1 MPGFDDIIG
10 HDWIKEHYQRA
21 IRQKKIS
28 HAYILSGEKGMGKKS
43 LAYAFSLSLFCQQKE
58 DKPCLCCPACKKI
71 LSNNHP
77 DLIKVSHEKVSS
89 IGVDDI
95 REQINDTILIMPY
108 SSSYKIYIVDEA
120 EKMTVQA
127 QNALLKTMEEP
138 PGYAILFL
146 LTTNPELFLPT
157 ILSRCVHLKLKPLK
171 DSEIKK
177 YLTKTLKISED
188 RADIYSTFA
197 RGNLGKAISIASSES
212 FQIFYEEMMQLM
224 KSIHSIDISEI
235 LEYIRKWKEEKTDIQ
250 ECLNFIQMWY
260 RDVLILK
267 TTQKRELLIFKE
279 EYAAIKIIGEK
290 SNYIW
295 LGKILDSINEAQMR
309 LNSNV
314 NMELALELMLLA
326 MKEG

>member
-212 FQIFYEEMMQLM
+212 FQVFYEEMMQLM

-267 TTQKRELLIFKE
+267 TTQKKELLIFKE

>member
-212 FQIFYEEMMQLM
+212 FQVFYEEMMQLM

>member
-89 IGVDDI
+89 IGVDNI

-212 FQIFYEEMMQLM
+212 FQVFYEEMMQLM
-224 KSIHSIDISEI
+224 KSIHSIDISGI